1 LCRGRL
7 HRRVVGQAADE
18 ADRGGGGE
26 GGVTRVGATSLAA
39 ARVSSVEGMVELV
52 VYAFLGGMDG
62 LAIAQG
68 ALGL

>member
-1 LCRGRL
+1 
-7 HRRVVGQAADE
+7 
-18 ADRGGGGE
+18 
-26 GGVTRVGATSLAA
+26 
-39 ARVSSVEGMVELV
+39 MVELV

>member
-18 ADRGGGGE
+18 AHRGGGE